1 MRKRSDPQ
9 VRRQLRAAVLAAGA
23 KKAQDPVLLD
33 LRERAD
39 FCDYFFLCHGAN
51 PAQIQAIAEAV
62 EERLVQE
69 FRLQPAHRE
78 GAREGEW
85 RVLDYL
91 DFIVHIFSTR
101 SRRFYD
107 LERLWR
113 GAPTLR
119 LPAGAEA
126 EPAS

>member
-1 MRKRSDPQ
+1 MPKRSDPQ
-9 VRRQLRAAVLAAGA
+9 VRRRLRAAVLAAGA
-23 KKAQDPVLLD
+23 KKAQEPVLLD
-33 LRERAD
+33 VRQRAD

-62 EERLVQE
+62 EDRLGRE
-69 FRLQPAHRE
+69 FKLQPAHRE

-91 DFIVHIFSTR
+91 DFIVHIFSAR
-101 SRRFYD
+101 SRRYYD

-113 GAPTLR
+113 GAPRLR
-119 LPAGAEA
+119 LPAGVEA
-126 EPAS
+126 EQA

>member
-1 MRKRSDPQ
+1 MAKRTETE
-9 VRRQLRAAVLAAGA
+9 VRRRLRAAVLAASG
-23 KKAQDPVLLD
+23 KKAQEPVLLD
-33 LRERAD
+33 VRKLAD

-51 PAQIQAIAEAV
+51 PAQIQAIADAV
-62 EERLVQE
+62 EERLSQE
-69 FRLQPAHRE
+69 FHLHPAHRE

-91 DFIVHIFSTR
+91 DFIVHIFSAR

-113 GAPTLR
+113 GAPKLR
-119 LPAGAEA
+119 LPAGVE
-126 EPAS
+126 EERAS